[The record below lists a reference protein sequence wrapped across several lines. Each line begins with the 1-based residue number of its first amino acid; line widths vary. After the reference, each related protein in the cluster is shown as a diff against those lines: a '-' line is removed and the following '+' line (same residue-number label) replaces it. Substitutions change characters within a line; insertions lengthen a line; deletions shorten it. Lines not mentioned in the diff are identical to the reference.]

1 MDSMHVHALRFPFG
15 SLAMHFVILSSLTD
29 HLWTGSCRLYPHC
42 PVAGWLD
49 QREGQAS
56 APHINKR
63 YGIASFIPKYIYD
76 QIPNC
81 RDGIWSMPLHLEKFP
96 PQKKKRSTPQ
106 NPHSFFREPFP
117 THFGEKKNTHS
128 LPIRSP
134 LSESCLTGT
143 FASDV
148 TLCCLENRK
157 IQGKLMG
164 VLSNLLHLCNAW
176 TNVLWL

>member
-96 PQKKKRSTPQ
+96 PQKKKTL
-106 NPHSFFREPFP
+106 NPPKPPLIFP
-117 THFGEKKNTHS
+117 GTLPYAFWGEKKHS
-128 LPIRSP
+128 LSAYPFPFIR
-134 LSESCLTGT
+134 
-143 FASDV
+143 
-148 TLCCLENRK
+148 
-157 IQGKLMG
+157 KLPDR
-164 VLSNLLHLCNAW
+164 HLCFRCHL
-176 TNVLWL
+176 VLLGKP